1 MVFSKVCCKKNVF
14 TARHVVSYTYF
25 LNTAT
30 CNVVDSDLVLLE
42 CDPEMPSFNF
52 LCHMQEPSLK

>member
-14 TARHVVSYTYF
+14 TARHVVSYIYF

-42 CDPEMPSFNF
+42 CDPEMLLSTFYATCKN
-52 LCHMQEPSLK
+52 HH